1 MILLT
6 NTKVL
11 TKEFIPIELME
22 SNADTDAEQ
31 FNTLEL
37 EKVEKELIIKALSL
51 AEGNQTK
58 AARALSISRDAL
70 RYRMK
75 KYNIKQ

>member
-1 MILLT
+1 M
-6 NTKVL
+6 
-11 TKEFIPIELME
+11 ELME
-22 SNADTDAEQ
+22 SANNTDTDQ
-31 FNTLEL
+31 FTSLEL

-58 AARALSISRDAL
+58 AAQALSISRDAL

-75 KYNIKQ
+75 KYNIK

>member
-1 MILLT
+1 
-6 NTKVL
+6 
-11 TKEFIPIELME
+11 ME